1 MAIKEEAI
9 KQVLS
14 LVKSWVKGSE
24 KPDTSKIT
32 KDSPVLGWKVTK
44 ENGNECIGLKA
55 YLPFQNILFLHSL
68 PANLVYS
75 MPNKMAWLNLAFGGE
90 EGVWLKNHVPF
101 LDENFQPEFSHVNLL
116 LDLLGEDNTA
126 GYGRGYYGFGEA
138 GVGKT
143 STAAWLAAVLNQ
155 PVVQMNC
162 KPNMEVEEMF
172 ISHTCHNGVWDQS
185 EGPILQAIHHNIP
198 LVIDELDLAPQEF
211 VPALNNLIEGR
222 KFSVPFLEESVV
234 QAGSCFKIIGFGNTG
249 AYGSE
254 VGSYNGRSS
263 LDASTL
269 DRMYKDYYQPLTVE
283 KFESVIRK
291 NFTVEQ
297 IDESLKTKLANFA
310 IQMNKNARDGAF
322 PELISPRG
330 LISLC
335 RQAVQNTCVVKQ
347 PILYAI
353 GTVYGSVLESSD
365 YLEKMLA
372 VYSGFLS
379 ESSAS
384 TNALQKLWD
393 DRALPCSRVTS
404 IPADQ
409 DSKKKAA

>member
-1 MAIKEEAI
+1 
-9 KQVLS
+9 
-14 LVKSWVKGSE
+14 
-24 KPDTSKIT
+24 
-32 KDSPVLGWKVTK
+32 
-44 ENGNECIGLKA
+44 
-55 YLPFQNILFLHSL
+55 
-68 PANLVYS
+68 
-75 MPNKMAWLNLAFGGE
+75 
-90 EGVWLKNHVPF
+90 
-101 LDENFQPEFSHVNLL
+101 
-116 LDLLGEDNTA
+116 
-126 GYGRGYYGFGEA
+126 
-138 GVGKT
+138 
-143 STAAWLAAVLNQ
+143 
-155 PVVQMNC
+155 
-162 KPNMEVEEMF
+162 
-172 ISHTCHNGVWDQS
+172 
-185 EGPILQAIHHNIP
+185 
-198 LVIDELDLAPQEF
+198 
-211 VPALNNLIEGR
+211 
-222 KFSVPFLEESVV
+222 
-234 QAGSCFKIIGFGNTG
+234 
-249 AYGSE
+249 
-254 VGSYNGRSS
+254 
-263 LDASTL
+263 
-269 DRMYKDYYQPLTVE
+269 MYKDYYQPLTVE

-310 IQMNKNARDGAF
+310 VQMNKNARDGAF

-365 YLEKMLA
+365 YLEKMLS

-404 IPADQ
+404 ILADK